1 MERDW
6 YTVHEAAQ
14 ELGLT
19 VSALHSA
26 IRREQIRTHAIN
38 PRLRVVEV
46 AEVERYRRERLG
58 KRGYPGHRVHNKEQ
72 QAALSDSAAAQ

>member
-19 VSALHSA
+19 VSAVHSA
-26 IRREQIRTHAIN
+26 IRRAQIRTHAIN

-58 KRGYPGHRVHNKEQ
+58 KRGYPGRRVHDTGQ
-72 QAALSDSAAAQ
+72 QAGQSDNAAAQ